1 MEEGILSPSGFA
13 PALLWQNA
21 SPSTEFNAQTISSPS
36 FAGFDWFILEFIAYS
51 SNLPPLYT
59 QSPQFAIA
67 KKGKGTLF
75 GGINALSYREYQITD
90 TGIQFQDAGYVTPYG
105 GAEVVTTNAI
115 MIPSAVYGIG

>member
-1 MEEGILSPSGFA
+1 MGQNILVPNSFDET
-13 PALLWQNA
+13 LLWENTNLSA
-21 SPSTEFNAQTISSPS
+21 LFPAQTISSPS
-36 FAGFDWFILEFIAYS
+36 FAGFDWFIIEFIAYN

-75 GGINALSYREYQITD
+75 GGINAISYREYQITD

-105 GAEVVTTNAI
+105 GDGVITTNAI
-115 MIPSAVYGIG
+115 MIPSAVYGIS